1 MKKTFFKS
9 ILCASL
15 FVGALTSCNEV
26 EDLYN
31 PELVREK
38 AKQALGLD
46 IAPNQDWNMTS
57 IVTANITL
65 NEDALSDY
73 SFRIYTAN
81 PLDKNSGATIL
92 ADYPIKTDAQGKA
105 SVSFKFEMP
114 SYLKYVY
121 VARVDNHGR
130 RWVGVSSI
138 KNGTL
143 NKTFG
148 ANSSASTRTANEF
161 PTMSA
166 PYEESTVN
174 SLEAYTITDSDLNRP
189 LKDIMV
195 ANNNSK
201 TIKLIGKSYNQAEG
215 FNLYYDNGGMVSYP
229 NVVTEGTFKF
239 IIGEGAT
246 WEIPADKN
254 PQISGID
261 IIVASGGTLRFSG
274 KIQPTLGA
282 RIIVMP
288 GGKIESE
295 STNAYIYADGSTVL
309 IYNAGTINTNII
321 ELSRGGLLYN
331 ATTGVIE
338 ATTIKTSGGGQQ
350 TGWDQTANKP
360 ILAEE
365 KIINEGRIK
374 AGEITSNGMQGELY
388 NGCLIRADKISVK
401 QLNLKTP
408 SAIEVPT
415 IECNEY
421 YLRKDCIVRAT
432 TLRTVNGSL
441 YVEYIGNNGNALL
454 SVETMDLSGNTVYIN
469 DEVFVEASV
478 IKMNGGIVE
487 NNNDWIKEQLANND
501 IEIFKKG
508 GAPITILPSKETTD
522 IAQADCIGDGNIPAP
537 KEDETS
543 NANIYTY
550 AFEDLSKEV
559 GDYDMNDVV
568 LKCSAPINGEI
579 TVQLVAAGAM
589 KNLYV
594 YFYDEQKDIR
604 TPLFGGKEVHEALG
618 VEAGLLANTNPQ
630 SDVKGKIC
638 EQKISV
644 NDGFLF
650 VKHGDF
656 YIVDEQG
663 RESHIPTFDATFTPG
678 LPPYGICVPEDWRY
692 PREYTSVIDAYPAFK
707 DWAGDVTKQNW
718 YTAENSDAN
727 NVY

>member
-15 FVGALTSCNEV
+15 FVGAFTSCNEV

-31 PELVREK
+31 PELVREQ
-38 AKQALGLD
+38 AKKALGLD
-46 IAPNQDWNMTS
+46 IAPDQDWNMTS
-57 IVTANITL
+57 VVTANITL

-92 ADYPIKTDAQGKA
+92 ADYPVKTDAQGKA
-105 SVSFKFEMP
+105 SASFKFEMP
-114 SYLKYVY
+114 SYLEYVY

-138 KNGTL
+138 KNGTF

-148 ANSSASTRTANEF
+148 ASSSAATRTANEF

-274 KIQPTLGA
+274 KIQPTLGS

-295 STNAYIYADGSTVL
+295 STNAYIYADNPSVL
-309 IYNAGTINTNII
+309 IYNAGTIDTNII
-321 ELSRGGLLYN
+321 EISGGGQLYN

-350 TGWDQTANKP
+350 TGWDQTANMP

-374 AGEITSNGMQGELY
+374 ASEISSNGMQGELY

-401 QLNLKTP
+401 QLNLKSS

-421 YLRKDCIVRAT
+421 YLRENCIVRAT
-432 TLRTVNGSL
+432 TLRTINGSL
-441 YVEYIGNNGNALL
+441 YVEYVGIDGGNALL
-454 SVETMDLSGNTVYIN
+454 SVEKMDLSGNTIYI
-469 DEVFVEASV
+469 DEEVFVEAPT
-478 IKMNGGIVE
+478 IIMNGGTIE
-487 NNNDWIKEQLANND
+487 NNNDWIREQMANND
-501 IEIFKKG
+501 MEIFQIG

-522 IAQADCIGDGNIPAP
+522 IAQADCVGNGNTPAP
-537 KEDETS
+537 SEPEVES
-543 NANIYTY
+543 AIFTY
-550 AFEDLSKEV
+550 AFEDLNKEG

-568 LKCSAPINGEI
+568 LKCSGPKDGKI
-579 TVQLVAAGAM
+579 TVRLIAAGSA
-589 KNLYV
+589 KKLYV
-594 YFYDEQKDIR
+594 FFKDKA
-604 TPLFGGKEVHEALG
+604 LFNGQEVHAALG
-618 VEAGLLANTNPQ
+618 VEAGTITNT
-630 SDVKGKIC
+630 STDYTVVSKVVEETIDV
-638 EQKISV
+638 EE
-644 NDGFLF
+644 GFLF
-650 VKHGDF
+650 TQHGDI
-656 YIVDEQG
+656 YVVDAQG
-663 RESHIPTFDATFTPG
+663 RESHIPNFDSTFSEGGA
-678 LPPYGICVPEDWRY
+678 PYGICVPCDWKY
-692 PREYTSVIDAYPAFK
+692 PKEFISIITAYPTFVY
-707 DWAGDVTKQNW
+707 WAGDVNVQDW
-718 YTAENSDAN
+718 YTTDKAIAN